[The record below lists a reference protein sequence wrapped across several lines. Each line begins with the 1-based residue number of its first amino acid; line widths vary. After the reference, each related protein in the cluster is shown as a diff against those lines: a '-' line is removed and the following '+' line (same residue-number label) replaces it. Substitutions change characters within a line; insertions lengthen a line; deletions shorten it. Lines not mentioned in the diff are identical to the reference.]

1 MTNRI
6 TILLADDHE
15 IFRNGVKQLID
26 KEPDMEVIAMAE
38 NGKEAVEM
46 ALRMRPTLVL
56 MDIAMPEMNG
66 LEAAGQLLEL
76 MPALPIL
83 LFSLYDRDDYVRE
96 SLRIGVAGY
105 MLKDAPNKLFLHAIR
120 ELAVGRFF
128 YSDSLT
134 HLLLSEYKGLKQ
146 QLTQGDAQ
154 SAPLQKREGKQR
166 ALTEREL
173 EILGQIATRVSNKEL
188 ALKYGVSTRT
198 IETHR
203 LNIMRK
209 LQVNTIEAAI
219 DLALKQQLL

>member
-1 MTNRI
+1 MNNKI
-6 TILLADDHE
+6 TIVLADDHE
-15 IFRNGVKQLID
+15 IFRNGVKQLINN
-26 KEPDMEVIAMAE
+26 EPDMEVIATAE
-38 NGKEAVEM
+38 NGKEAVEI
-46 ALRMRPTLVL
+46 ALKMHPTLVL

-66 LEAAGQLLEL
+66 LEASLLILESA
-76 MPALPIL
+76 PTLPIL

-105 MLKDAPNKLFLHAIR
+105 ILKDAPNKQFLHAIR
-120 ELAVGRFF
+120 ELAAGRFF
-128 YSDSLT
+128 YSDTLT
-134 HLLLSEYKGLKQ
+134 NVLLCEYKSLKN
-146 QLTQGDAQ
+146 Q
-154 SAPLQKREGKQR
+154 SAESVSLSMTTQQREGKQR

-173 EILGQIATRVSNKEL
+173 EILGQIATRVTNKEL

-219 DLALKQQLL
+219 HLALQQGLL

>member
-1 MTNRI
+1 MTNVI
-6 TILLADDHE
+6 TIVLADDHE

-26 KEPDMEVIAMAE
+26 KEPDMEVIATAE
-38 NGKEAVEM
+38 NGKEAVEL

-56 MDIAMPEMNG
+56 MDIAMPVMNG
-66 LEAAGQLLEL
+66 LEASAQLIESL
-76 MPALPIL
+76 PALPVL

-120 ELAVGRFF
+120 ELAAGRFF

-134 HLLLSEYKGLKQ
+134 HVLLSEYKGLKQ
-146 QLTQGDAQ
+146 QLTQGE
-154 SAPLQKREGKQR
+154 SEPTNLPKREGKQR
-166 ALTEREL
+166 PLTEREL
-173 EILGQIATRVSNKEL
+173 EILGQIATRVTNKEL
-188 ALKYGVSTRT
+188 ALKYGVSART